1 MLRVFNQVK
10 TRSRYKVT
18 KVEFCWRRK
27 KIGDSPF
34 PMAFCPFLPFVNNN
48 IHTCI
53 KIRRGGGGQKGSC
66 NKRRT
71 SEIVVRPYY
80 QQRRRLLQSAMDN
93 PTPDILDSDTGVYR
107 EIDNGIPILISHF
120 TFGSICLWT
129 KKKSAYVSNQV
140 FRQKTVHFSFNFRYL
155 GSQGNNSNV
164 FVLKQNTDVFARI
177 LVILFAYSSKHVL

>member
-1 MLRVFNQVK
+1 
-10 TRSRYKVT
+10 
-18 KVEFCWRRK
+18 
-27 KIGDSPF
+27 
-34 PMAFCPFLPFVNNN
+34 MAFCPFLPFVNNN

-120 TFGSICLWT
+120 TYGSICLQT
-129 KKKSAYVSNQV
+129 KKRECLNTFQS
-140 FRQKTVHFSFNFRYL
+140 RYL
-155 GSQGNNSNV
+155 DRKQYKLRINVSQEVLEVTLGNNSNL
-164 FVLKQNTDVFARI
+164 FVL
-177 LVILFAYSSKHVL
+177 

>member
-1 MLRVFNQVK
+1 
-10 TRSRYKVT
+10 
-18 KVEFCWRRK
+18 
-27 KIGDSPF
+27 
-34 PMAFCPFLPFVNNN
+34 MAFCPFLPFVNNN

-120 TFGSICLWT
+120 TYGSICLQT
-129 KKKSAYVSNQV
+129 KKKGMSEYVSEQV
-140 FRQKTVHFSFNFRYL
+140 FRQKTVHTSYKCQL
-155 GSQGNNSNV
+155 GSTGSYFRQQFKLV
-164 FVLKQNTDVFARI
+164 CIVTKQ
-177 LVILFAYSSKHVL
+177 